1 MLELGSVSTGYGRV
15 RALEDISLTL
25 DAGQTLAVL
34 GPNGAG
40 KSTLL
45 KLIVGVQPPWSGSL
59 RLDGSTDLRPLDA
72 TARVLRG
79 IVLCPEGRRI
89 FTTLSVE
96 ENLRIGGTALLARP
110 DGARRLRDGLERA
123 YTLFPILAERRH
135 GPGSALSGGQQQMLA
150 IARALM
156 AEPRLLLLDEPSL
169 GLSPVMAD
177 EVYTTLAALKAD
189 GMTLIV
195 VEEAAGRP
203 LDLADSAVILRNGRI
218 VWQGAAA
225 DARDRDLLQR
235 AYLGEHAA

>member
-1 MLELGSVSTGYGRV
+1 MLELDRVSTGYGRV
-15 RALEDISLTL
+15 RALDTVSLTL
-25 DAGQTLAVL
+25 GAGHTLAVL

-45 KLIVGVQPPWSGSL
+45 KLVAGLQAPWSGTL
-59 RLDGSTDLRPLDA
+59 KLDGSADLSPLDV
-72 TARVLRG
+72 TARVHRG

-89 FTTLSVE
+89 FTSLSVE

-110 DGARRLRDGLERA
+110 GGAQRMREGLERA
-123 YTLFPILAERRH
+123 YSLFPILAERRH

-150 IARALM
+150 IARAMM

-177 EVYTTLAALKAD
+177 EVYATLAALKAE

-203 LDLADSAVILRNGRI
+203 LGLADTAMILRNGRT
-218 VWQGAAA
+218 VWRGAAA
-225 DARDRDLLQR
+225 DARDPDLLQR
-235 AYLGEHAA
+235 AYLGDHAA

>member
-15 RALEDISLTL
+15 RALDGISLTL
-25 DAGQTLAVL
+25 AAGQTLAVL

-45 KLIVGVQPPWSGSL
+45 KLIAGLQAPWSGSL
-59 RLDGSTDLRPLDA
+59 TFDGAVDLAPLDVA
-72 TARVLRG
+72 GRVHRG

-89 FTTLSVE
+89 FTSLSVE
-96 ENLRIGGTALLARP
+96 ENLRIGGTALLSRAN
-110 DGARRLRDGLERA
+110 GAQRIRDGIERA
-123 YTLFPILAERRH
+123 YSLFPILAERRH
-135 GPGSALSGGQQQMLA
+135 GSGGALSGGQQQMLA

-177 EVYTTLAALKAD
+177 EVYATLAALKAD
-189 GMTLIV
+189 GMTLVV

-203 LDLADSAVILRNGRI
+203 LELAETAMILRTGRT

-225 DARDRDLLQR
+225 DARDPELLQR

>member
-1 MLELGSVSTGYGRV
+1 MLDLDHVSTGYGRV
-15 RALEDISLTL
+15 QALEKVSLAL
-25 DAGQTLAVL
+25 GAGRTLAVL

-45 KLIVGVQPPWSGSL
+45 RLIAGLQSPWSGML
-59 RLDGSTDLRPLDA
+59 TLEGSTDLASLDVI
-72 TARVLRG
+72 ARVQRG

-110 DGARRLRDGLERA
+110 GGAARLRDGLDRA
-123 YTLFPILAERRH
+123 YSLFPILAERRH

-156 AEPRLLLLDEPSL
+156 AEPRILLLDEPSL

-177 EVYTTLAALKAD
+177 EVYATLAALKAD
-189 GMTLIV
+189 GITLIV

-203 LDLADSAVILRNGRI
+203 LHLADTAMILRNGRT
-218 VWQGAAA
+218 VWQGRAA
-225 DARDRDLLQR
+225 DARDPELLQR